1 MLLKYFKKGL
11 QYILED
17 GGFLLY
23 TRTSFMYSCLCI
35 TFITFILCDYIVVL
49 DILWSRWDLL
59 VKLISLV

>member
-1 MLLKYFKKGL
+1 ML
-11 QYILED
+11 EN

-23 TRTSFMYSCLCI
+23 TRISFMYSCLCI
-35 TFITFILCDYIVVL
+35 TFITFILCDCIVVL